1 MRTHKQ
7 RQKALVFHNTIV
19 GELGFRTGV
28 QFSSCVVNKPLDSA
42 DYIDKRRESWL
53 TAVDFVR
60 PVSTCIVSITDVRR
74 VNTAISV
81 GASHHVRPVARYTH
95 GTYTPN
101 WCRGIWRSNCIH
113 PNLPR
118 RWLAKRAYR
127 CSVPAVCN
135 SVPKTVVIC
144 HSVTV
149 FKSRLKTFLFSW
161 AFSLPSSVTSTLPG
175 PSASEVTTLWRYANT
190 TTTTTTTTTTI

>member
-95 GTYTPN
+95 GTYTH
-101 WCRGIWRSNCIH
+101 RTDVV
-113 PNLPR
+113 
-118 RWLAKRAYR
+118 AYD
-127 CSVPAVCN
+127 AA
-135 SVPKTVVIC
+135 
-144 HSVTV
+144 TV
-149 FKSRLKTFLFSW
+149 FTQTFNGDDLRSAHTDALLRLFETQYRKL
-161 AFSLPSSVTSTLPG
+161 SLLVTLLLCLSPG
-175 PSASEVTTLWRYANT
+175 
-190 TTTTTTTTTTI
+190 